1 MASKGVNKCILIGH
15 LGQDPEIRYMPS
27 GIEYASSEN

>member
-15 LGQDPEIRYMPS
+15 LGQDPEIRYMP
-27 GIEYASSEN
+27 